1 MQTSSNSYWERQ
13 YWSSFDY
20 IIVGGGLVGLSCAA
34 SLAETHTTAC
44 ILVLERG
51 LLPTGAST
59 KNAGFACFGSLTE
72 LLADLQHTDEDSCLQ
87 TVERRWQG
95 LQKLRRRLGDD
106 KIGYESCG
114 GYELLLPAHLHA
126 LEHMPYVNRLLQSIF
141 GQDVFRLA
149 DDRLPAFGF
158 RGVPH
163 LLYNAFEG
171 KINTGLLSRALLAYV
186 QQLGVTVLS
195 GAEVVH
201 IEEEGE
207 RVRVQ
212 VKQAHSPTP
221 FSFEAPRVAVCTN
234 AFCRQL
240 LPRLP
245 VTPGRG
251 QVLITRPLKQLPF
264 SGIFH
269 FDAGYY
275 YFRDIDGRVLFGGG
289 RNLDFEGEST
299 AELTP
304 TPFIYNHLIQQLKD
318 MILPGIPFEIDYAW
332 AGIMAFTPNR
342 QPIVKKISPSIA
354 VGVALNGMGV
364 AIGTEVG
371 AQVAELLHS

>member
-1 MQTSSNSYWERQ
+1 
-13 YWSSFDY
+13 
-20 IIVGGGLVGLSCAA
+20 
-34 SLAETHTTAC
+34 
-44 ILVLERG
+44 
-51 LLPTGAST
+51 
-59 KNAGFACFGSLTE
+59 
-72 LLADLQHTDEDSCLQ
+72 
-87 TVERRWQG
+87 
-95 LQKLRRRLGDD
+95 
-106 KIGYESCG
+106 
-114 GYELLLPAHLHA
+114 
-126 LEHMPYVNRLLQSIF
+126 
-141 GQDVFRLA
+141 
-149 DDRLPAFGF
+149 
-158 RGVPH
+158 
-163 LLYNAFEG
+163 
-171 KINTGLLSRALLAYV
+171 
-186 QQLGVTVLS
+186 VLS

-201 IEEEGE
+201 IEEDDE

-212 VKQAHSPTP
+212 VKQAHSPAP

-240 LPRLP
+240 LPQLP

-299 AELTP
+299 TELTP
-304 TPFIYNHLIQQLKD
+304 TPFIYNHLAQQLKD